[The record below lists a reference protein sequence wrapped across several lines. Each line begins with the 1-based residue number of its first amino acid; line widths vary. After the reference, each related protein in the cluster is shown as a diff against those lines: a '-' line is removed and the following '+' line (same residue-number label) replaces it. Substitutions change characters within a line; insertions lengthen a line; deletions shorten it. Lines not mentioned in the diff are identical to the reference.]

1 MPKTPSKSQKAIKQ
15 SQRITSKP
23 KSHHTLP
30 KKLTEKEFNTFFFP
44 HLSLPTHG
52 RHPKI
57 PLYKIFNYI
66 LYQLD
71 TGCQWD
77 KVPIE
82 NDPKTGEREIHPIS
96 IWKWFNR
103 WSGDGSFERAFTK
116 SVQTLKDKNRLK
128 LKRIHGDGT
137 NSVAKKGAI

>member
-1 MPKTPSKSQKAIKQ
+1 MQKTSQKSQKAIKQ
-15 SQRITSKP
+15 SQRITPKP
-23 KSHHTLP
+23 KNHHTLP
-30 KKLTEKEFNTFFFP
+30 KKLTEKEFNTFFLPF
-44 HLSLPTHG
+44 LSVPARG
-52 RHPKI
+52 RQHKI
-57 PLYKIFNYI
+57 PLYKMFNYI

-82 NDPKTGEREIHPIS
+82 NDPKTGKREIHPVS
-96 IWKWFNR
+96 VWKWFNR
-103 WSGDGSFERAFTK
+103 WSGDRSFERAFIK
-116 SVQTLKDKNRLK
+116 SVQTLQDKKKLK